1 MQKSI
6 VLALLGCAA
15 FSNAIETSLRSKLKN
30 LAQLQA
36 QQDSGSDDSAYC
48 WNNTAPDCN
57 LTAPELGD
65 LSGDLLSWCP
75 YTFGASNA
83 STNLGSA
90 VNQAASQ
97 SLQLNQF

>member
-36 QQDSGSDDSAYC
+36 QQDSSDDGSYC
-48 WNNTAPDCN
+48 WNNTVPDCN
-57 LTAPELGD
+57 LTQPELGD

-83 STNLGSA
+83 STSLGSA

-97 SLQLNQF
+97 SLQLNQY